1 MSMTSEKSIENALRQ
16 YVDAGELA
24 GAATIVWRGGKLV
37 QTAAIGRR
45 TLDTALPVE
54 RDTIFRIASMS
65 KPVTT
70 VAALMLLDEGRFE
83 LDDPIA
89 TCAPELGRL
98 RVLRNPDGP
107 LDEADEAARPIT
119 FRDLLTHRSGLTY
132 GDFHRGPIAH
142 AYAETL
148 GKQIDN
154 DLTPDE
160 WIARL
165 ATLPLIDQPGAG
177 FRYSIS
183 TDLLGFLVARLDGAP
198 LSVVLNRRIFAPLN
212 MRDTG
217 FFVPREKRDR
227 RASLC
232 GFDADGRLTTLTAA
246 PGGQA
251 MSERPESMTFESGGQ
266 GLWSTLDD
274 YLAFARTLIGEE
286 PNGVRLLR
294 PETLA
299 MMTSNQLTPEQRAT
313 ARMFGRPIFAAGH
326 GYGMGVAVVMEPE
339 KADPLRCRGGVG
351 TIGWP
356 GAYGG
361 WWQADPADGS
371 VLIFLAHNML
381 ELNQMASGIGLGVW
395 SAIASFHGIATS

>member
-1 MSMTSEKSIENALRQ
+1 MTSEKSIKNAIEE
-16 YVDAGELA
+16 YVELGELA
-24 GAATIVWRGGKLV
+24 GAATIVWRGGEV
-37 QTAAIGRR
+37 IQSAVIGRR
-45 TLDTALPVE
+45 TLDSALPVQ

-70 VAALMLLDEGRFE
+70 VAALTLLDEGRFD

-89 TCAPELGRL
+89 KCAPELARL

-107 LDEADEAARPIT
+107 LDESDEAARPIT

-132 GDFHRGPIAH
+132 GDFHRGPIGH

-165 ATLPLIDQPGAG
+165 ATLPLIDQPGAR
-177 FRYSIS
+177 FHYSIS
-183 TDLLGFLVARLDGAP
+183 TDLLGFLIARLDGVP
-198 LSVVLNRRIFAPLN
+198 LSAVLNRRVFAPLN

-217 FFVPREKRDR
+217 FVVPREKRDR

-274 YLAFARTLIGEE
+274 YLAFARTLIGEG
-286 PNGVRLLR
+286 PNGVTLLR

-351 TIGWP
+351 TVGWP

-361 WWQADPADGS
+361 WWQADPTDRS

-381 ELNQMASGIGLGVW
+381 ELNQMARGIGLGVW